1 MKPEKTK
8 STITL
13 NYHTYPLV
21 VGNSNK
27 YTFKDWETCGS
38 TVQLKAQLQSSRY
51 SGRDVS
57 WFSQNP
63 EIAEVKDGLVRAITT
78 GFTRIYA
85 VLPDRTQ
92 ASCHIC
98 VIDNI
103 TRSTVMRL
111 ELNAGQL
118 KLAPGKIARLHTFI
132 YPADTLGNGS
142 MNRNVIFRSEN
153 ETIVRADENGNL
165 TAVSEGE
172 TTVAVISADIGR
184 TALCRVQVT
193 RGQREDTL
201 TGLILPSGAPP
212 VLSAGQSLRL
222 ETVPALPAEA
232 LSWKSSNTFVAD
244 VDASGRVTAYSAGQV
259 SIYATPVCG
268 GKSRSITLTVSVP
281 KHRPLEIHLNRNRLA
296 LYPGEEK
303 SVYALALPASTAC
316 PSFHWEIIP
325 SDILEITGKRR
336 NIFGAQEITV
346 AAVKTGNALI
356 KAFLDGKEAYCS
368 VSVEACSPISSLRL
382 EKTKPL
388 QQDQVSRLTASVFPD
403 TPAPA
408 LMWLSSC
415 RECIT
420 VDQNGFLKAYRP
432 GSARIYCFARGSL
445 SPKQQYDIWRLS
457 RVRCLEKDASCMDIL
472 ACILQTCVY
481 DACDIRV
488 IQKKGGEYLRN
499 LHIPPETITA
509 DSICLL
515 WNRDALF
522 RLNNFS
528 HYRITCRGPEI
539 ICTDS
544 NKLGYTFRQLL
555 PDTSYDFQVTAVD
568 KQGKEITSRTV
579 SAATRPRGPVLDVTK
594 PPYHALGNGLIME
607 TRALQK
613 AIDDCPP
620 GGTVLLPAGHVFFS
634 GALFL
639 KSNMT
644 FQADGILIGS
654 TNPDDYPPIVT
665 RWEGWRKLEQPASRW
680 ANSTKDNPDNHMPH
694 ASLLNAGVYD
704 EGTCCTDH
712 QFHAENIIIC
722 GKGMINGNGFRLSYN
737 EGPNHYTGEGGQ
749 PVPMS
754 PRMDPTLRGRTLL
767 LQNARNVY
775 VRDLIL
781 CYSPSWNVHAVYCD
795 HVTFD
800 HLELITK
807 GTGLTGAANQICI
820 LNGDGIDPDSSTNI
834 NIFDCFFFTGDD
846 AVAIKS
852 GRNREGNELNRPS
865 AYIRITDCASE
876 NSKGG
881 FCIGS
886 EQAGGVHDILWQ
898 NLRVKNISLF
908 GLWIKSSASRGGLV
922 QDILWKDCFLTDTQ
936 GCIFT
941 EDGYRSPDTNP
952 AMVLPEI
959 CDILF
964 ENITCTGKNNF
975 DIHITGLPDSYI
987 HDITFRSLTF
997 EKLRETLEP
1006 GFRALCAQNIVLEDV
1021 KLPGGERWYTDGIST
1036 LIEEKEQLRRSDSYE
1051 KQED

>member
-1 MKPEKTK
+1 MRPEKTE

-21 VGNSNK
+21 VGNSSK
-27 YTFKDWETCGS
+27 HTFKDWETCGS
-38 TVQLKAQLQSSRY
+38 TVQLKALIQSSRY

-57 WFSQNP
+57 WFSKDP
-63 EIAEVKDGLVRAITT
+63 EIAAVKDGLVRAITT
-78 GFTRIYA
+78 GFTWVYA
-85 VLPDRTQ
+85 VLPDGTQ
-92 ASCHIC
+92 AACHIC

-103 TRSTVMRL
+103 TRNTVMRL

-118 KLAPGKIARLHTFI
+118 KLAPSKRALLHPFL
-132 YPADTLGNGS
+132 YPDDTLGNGS
-142 MNRNVIFRSEN
+142 MNRSVKFRSEN
-153 ETIVRADENGNL
+153 ENIVRVDENGCL
-165 TAVSEGE
+165 TAVSEGDA
-172 TTVAVISADIGR
+172 TVTVTSADIGR
-184 TALCRVQVT
+184 TAYCLIQVT
-193 RGQREDTL
+193 GEQREDTI
-201 TGLILPSGAPP
+201 TGLTLPSGTPP

-232 LSWKSSNTFVAD
+232 LSWKSSDTFVAD

-259 SIYATPVCG
+259 SIYATPICG
-268 GKSRSITLTVSVP
+268 GKSRCIILTVSAS
-281 KHRPLEIHLNRNRLA
+281 KHRSMEIHLSRNRLI
-296 LYPGEEK
+296 LHPGEEK
-303 SVYALALPASTAC
+303 SVYALALPASVAC

-346 AAVKTGNALI
+346 EAVKPGTALI
-356 KAFLDGKEAYCS
+356 KAFLDGKEAYCT
-368 VSVEACSPISSLRL
+368 VSVETRSPIFSLRL

-388 QQDQVSRLTASVFPD
+388 QQDQVSRLTASISPGTSD
-403 TPAPA
+403 AE

-415 RECIT
+415 QECVT
-420 VDQNGFLKAYRP
+420 VDQNGFIKAYRP
-432 GSARIYCFARGSL
+432 GSARIYCFAKSSL
-445 SPKQQYDIWRLS
+445 SPKQSYDIWRFS
-457 RVRCLEKDASCMDIL
+457 RVRCLEKDASCMEIL
-472 ACILQTCVY
+472 ARILQTCIY
-481 DACDIRV
+481 DTGDIQV
-488 IQKKGGEYLRN
+488 LQEKGGKYLRN
-499 LHIPPETITA
+499 LHIPPEAITS

-515 WNRDALF
+515 WNRDALSQLDHF
-522 RLNNFS
+522 D
-528 HYRITCRGPEI
+528 HYRITCRGPETA
-539 ICTDS
+539 CADS
-544 NKLGYTFRQLL
+544 NKLGHTFRRLR
-555 PDTSYDFQVTAVD
+555 PDTSYDFLVTAVD
-568 KQGKEITSRTV
+568 KQGTEITSQTV

-594 PPYHALGNGLIME
+594 PPYHALGNGLVME
-607 TRALQK
+607 TKALQE
-613 AIDDCPP
+613 AIDSCPP
-620 GGTVLLPAGHVFFS
+620 GGTVLLPADHIFFS

-644 FQADGILIGS
+644 FQVDGILIGS
-654 TNPDDYPPIVT
+654 TNPDDYPSIVT
-665 RWEGWRKLEQPASRW
+665 RWEGWRKLEQSASQW
-680 ANSTKDNPDNHMPH
+680 PNSTKDNPENHMPH

-704 EGTCCTDH
+704 EGTGCTDH
-712 QFHAENIIIC
+712 PFHAENIIIC
-722 GKGMINGNGFRLSYN
+722 GRGMINGNGFRLSYN

-754 PRMDPTLRGRTLL
+754 PRTDPTLRGRTLL

-781 CYSPSWNVHAVYCD
+781 SYSPSWNVHTLYCD

-865 AYIRITDCASE
+865 AYIRVTDCISE

-908 GLWIKSSASRGGLV
+908 GLWIKSGASRGGLV
-922 QDILWKDCFLTDTQ
+922 QDILWKDCLLTDTQ
-936 GCIFT
+936 GCIFA
-941 EDGYRSPDTNP
+941 EYGYRGPDANP

-959 CDILF
+959 CDVLF
-964 ENITCTGKNNF
+964 ENIACTGKNNF
-975 DIHITGLPDSYI
+975 GIHITGLPDSYI
-987 HDITFRSLTF
+987 HDITFRGITF
-997 EKLRETLEP
+997 EKLRETQEP
-1006 GFRALCAQNIVLEDV
+1006 GFRVLCAQNIVLEDV
-1021 KLPGGERWYTDGIST
+1021 KLPEGERWLTDEIST
-1036 LIEEKEQLRRSDSYE
+1036 LIEEKTQLHRH
-1051 KQED
+1051 